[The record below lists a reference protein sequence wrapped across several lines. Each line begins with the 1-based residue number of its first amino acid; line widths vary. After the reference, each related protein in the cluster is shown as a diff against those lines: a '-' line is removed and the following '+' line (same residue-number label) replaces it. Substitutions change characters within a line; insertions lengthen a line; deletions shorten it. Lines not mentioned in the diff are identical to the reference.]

1 MLLLQYMFKEG
12 RKNMDNLVEQVVKRS
27 KDSKYF
33 VKLFAIILSA
43 ILIPVTFMVLALVLV
58 QGYLVTIGLFAA
70 IVCVYG
76 VWFFVSSLN
85 VEYEYASL
93 SGVFRVDK
101 IIAKRNRKK
110 VVKIHVK
117 DIEEIFKYS
126 DEQMSK
132 RSFKKIYNVGK
143 SDYSDDNYVLTFS
156 LDSKRK
162 SAVVFSPEDKMLE
175 SFKPYLK
182 REVYKEFFLK

>member
-1 MLLLQYMFKEG
+1 
-12 RKNMDNLVEQVVKRS
+12 
-27 KDSKYF
+27 
-33 VKLFAIILSA
+33 
-43 ILIPVTFMVLALVLV
+43 MV
-58 QGYLVTIGLFAA
+58 F
-70 IVCVYG
+70 CV
-76 VWFFVSSLN
+76 
-85 VEYEYASL
+85 
-93 SGVFRVDK
+93 
-101 IIAKRNRKK
+101 IAKRNRKK

-162 SAVVFSPEDKMLE
+162 NAVVFSPEDKMLE